1 MSDDLIVIDESQTGV
16 MRVVFNRPQSFNP
29 LSRAMLDALQ
39 AALNRAA
46 TQPECRVVVLAAS
59 GKAFSA
65 GHDLAEMRAHPEM
78 DFYRSLFDQCSQLM
92 MSLVNLPQPVIA
104 QVNGIA
110 TAAVCQLVSMCDL
123 AVASDT
129 SRFAVSGINFGL
141 FCSTPSVG
149 LSRAVSRKK
158 AMEMLLTGDFIDA
171 QEAQRQGLINR
182 SVPADQLDAVVQG
195 WCLSI
200 LSKPRVAVQMG
211 KRLFYR
217 QLEMGLSAAYQAAG
231 ETMACNMMDDAAQEG
246 FSAFLEK
253 RTPKWRQV
261 GPD

>member
-1 MSDDLIVIDESQTGV
+1 MNDDLIVIDESQTGV
-16 MRVVFNRPQSFNP
+16 MKVVFNRPQSFNP
-29 LSRAMLDALQ
+29 LSREMLSALQ
-39 AALNRAA
+39 ATLNRAA
-46 TQPECRVVVLAAS
+46 NQADCRVVVLASS

-65 GHDLAEMRAHPEM
+65 GHDLAEMRAHPEK
-78 DFYRSLFDQCSQLM
+78 DFYRSLFDQCSKLM

-110 TAAVCQLVSMCDL
+110 TAAGCQLVSMCDL
-123 AVASDT
+123 AVASEQ

-141 FCSTPSVG
+141 FCATPSVG
-149 LSRAVSRKK
+149 LGRAIPRKK

-182 SVPADQLDAVVQG
+182 CVPASQLDEVVQA
-195 WCLSI
+195 WCASI
-200 LSKPRVAVQMG
+200 LSKPKVAVQMG
-211 KRLFYR
+211 KQLFYR

-231 ETMACNMMDDAAQEG
+231 ETMACNMMDEAAQEG

-253 RTPKWRQV
+253 RPPKWRTLN
-261 GPD
+261 